1 MAKIL
6 VIEDDKEINKL
17 VCEYLSTVGY
27 DMFSEFN
34 GMSGLSTLRV
44 REDINLVLLDLMLP
58 FQSGDVVLKKL
69 REFSQVPVIILSA
82 KDTVQTKI
90 DVIRMGADDYIT
102 KPFDLDEVVV
112 RIEAVLRR
120 YGMTDYHNTMGCDD
134 MRDVISVGGES
145 DTLRNRR
152 PGEEAVITF
161 KNMTLNEVSKTI
173 SVNGNRLELTS
184 KEYRILELFLKNQTK
199 LFSKVN
205 LFESVWN
212 EPYFAEDNTLKVH
225 MSNIRNKIKKYDDDE
240 YIETIWGMGYKL
252 KK

>member
-27 DMFSEFN
+27 DMLSEFN
-34 GMSGLSTLRV
+34 GMAGLSTLRM

-69 REFSQVPVIILSA
+69 REFSQIPVIVLSA

-102 KPFDLDEVVV
+102 KPFDLDEVLV

-120 YGMTDYHNTMGCDD
+120 YGMTDCSAN
-134 MRDVISVGGES
+134 IS
-145 DTLRNRR
+145 
-152 PGEEAVITF
+152 F
-161 KNMTLNEVSKTI
+161 KNMTLDEEAKAI

-184 KEYRILELFLKNQTK
+184 KEYCILELFLKNQTK

-225 MSNIRNKIKKYDDDE
+225 MSNIRNKIKKYDDEE

-252 KK
+252 KN